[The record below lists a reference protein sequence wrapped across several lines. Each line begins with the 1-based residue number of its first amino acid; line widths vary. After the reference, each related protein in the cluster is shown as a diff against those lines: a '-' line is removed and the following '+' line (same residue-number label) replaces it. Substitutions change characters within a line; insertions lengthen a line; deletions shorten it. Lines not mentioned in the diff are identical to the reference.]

1 VELEIKLHHQ
11 LSACSR
17 NVVPFWAALDSLDST
32 TILTAHCEGD
42 LRSTLEQG
50 GGALSE
56 DAVREQVAAPLLEAL
71 VHMHRLVRLRYSVGS
86 CLAVEWC

>member
-50 GGALSE
+50 RGALSE